1 MNIKNIMIAVLAAL
15 LVVAGIYIFTQT
27 PVINAQSSRQNG
39 ANTPAAGAQRGAG
52 QGNFRQ
58 NGSGQNSTGQ
68 SSTDQNSTG
77 QNSTVQIQPASDV
90 LKGVSASGNIALVSQ
105 VDVAGQVSGAIS
117 QVNMQAGDVVTAG
130 QVLMSLDTTDLQR
143 ALVLAQLA
151 VATDQNQVDQLNAPP
166 TAADLATAKANLASA
181 QTALANLQ
189 AGPTPAQLA
198 AAQSALAAAQANYN
212 TLVAPPD
219 QNQLDQ
225 LKANIQTQKMALD
238 TARRAYEK
246 VAWQKLPGTTS
257 QLAAYQQAQ
266 VAYNSA
272 QAAYDQATQPPT
284 NAQVQSA
291 LSAIQNAKE
300 TLSNLTPTDS
310 ALGAAQA
317 QVTSAQS
324 ALDTLTQGP
333 TGPTLKAAQLTL
345 KQALINLEQAANN
358 LAQAQIRAPIAGTVL
373 SVEATVGQQIG
384 AGTVVATMADT
395 SHLQLTVNVAEVD
408 ITRLQ
413 PGQDAQVSIDAFPG
427 QTFQGKVSQIT
438 PVSSSTSGIIDY
450 PVTIRLTGDNLTAVR
465 PGMTAVASLAETNLA
480 AAGEWFV
487 PTNALQQQG
496 KAATVTVV
504 RNGADVPVAVTPAG
518 VVQGDWTLVKA
529 TDLQAGDQVVG
540 SVTTKIA
547 TNQLP
552 FGGGGRGPGG
562 FGGRANRPAP

>member
-1 MNIKNIMIAVLAAL
+1 MNTKNILIGVLTAAL
-15 LVVAGIYIFTQT
+15 LVAGAYIFIQT
-27 PVINAQSSRQNG
+27 PVVNAQAGRQNG
-39 ANTPAAGAQRGAG
+39 ANTAATGAPSSA
-52 QGNFRQ
+52 
-58 NGSGQNSTGQ
+58 GQNSRGQ
-68 SSTDQNSTG
+68 S
-77 QNSTVQIQPASDV
+77 STVQIQPASDV

-105 VDVAGQVSGAIS
+105 VDVAGQVGGAIS
-117 QVNMQAGDVVTAG
+117 QVKVQAGDVVTAG
-130 QVLMSLDTTDLQR
+130 QVLATLDTTNLER
-143 ALVLAQLA
+143 ALALAQVA
-151 VATDQNQVDQLNAPP
+151 VESDQNQIDLLNAPP

-198 AAQSALAAAQANYN
+198 AAQSALAAAQASYN

-219 QNQLDQ
+219 QDQ
-225 LKANIQTQKMALD
+225 LTQLSADLQTKQIALAQAQ
-238 TARRAYEK
+238 TAYDK
-246 VAWQKLPGTTS
+246 VAWRPDVGMTAESAALQQATADYEAAK
-257 QLAAYQQAQ
+257 AAYAK
-266 VAYNSA
+266 
-272 QAAYDQATQPPT
+272 ATEPPT
-284 NAQVQSA
+284 RGAVQSA

-300 TLSNLTPTDS
+300 TLANLTPTDA
-310 ALGAAQA
+310 ALAAAQA

-333 TGPTLKAAQLTL
+333 DALKLKNAQLTL
-345 KQALINLEQAANN
+345 QQALVSEEQAANN

-540 SVTTKIA
+540 SVTTKIV